1 MQVAVETTEGLE
13 RRMTVEVPEE
23 TLASEVDSRLRGMV
37 GQVRVPGF
45 RPGKVPMKVLSRR
58 FGRQVRDEVVGETLR
73 STFLEAVE
81 QESLRPAGGP
91 VIDPVNAEVGQG
103 LSYTAVFEVY
113 PEIELADLGTMTLNR
128 PAATVLDADVDGM
141 YEVLRRQRKTWESVD
156 RAAATGDQVTID
168 FVGRIDGEEF
178 EGGTATAFPLEL
190 GQGRML
196 PGFEDGLVGASAS
209 EERELKVSFP
219 EDYHVEALKGKP
231 AAFTVKL
238 EKVEAPKMPEIDEE
252 FIRAFGVEDGT
263 PESFRVEVRS
273 NMERELENALK
284 ARTRDGVMEALL
296 AGNTVEVPKALVS
309 EESERLFQS
318 RRQELANMGI
328 DPEQLQIQPQI
339 FEGDAQRR
347 VQLGL
352 LLAEVIK
359 VSGLKPDPMA
369 VREQVERIA
378 GSYEDPAQVINWF
391 YGEAGRLGDIE
402 SQVLEEAA
410 IESILEKGTVTEESL
425 SFDDLMKPGQT
436 T

>member
-1 MQVAVETTEGLE
+1 
-13 RRMTVEVPEE
+13 
-23 TLASEVDSRLRGMV
+23 
-37 GQVRVPGF
+37 
-45 RPGKVPMKVLSRR
+45 
-58 FGRQVRDEVVGETLR
+58 
-73 STFLEAVE
+73 
-81 QESLRPAGGP
+81 
-91 VIDPVNAEVGQG
+91 
-103 LSYTAVFEVY
+103 
-113 PEIELADLGTMTLNR
+113 
-128 PAATVLDADVDGM
+128 
-141 YEVLRRQRKTWESVD
+141 
-156 RAAATGDQVTID
+156 
-168 FVGRIDGEEF
+168 
-178 EGGTATAFPLEL
+178 
-190 GQGRML
+190 
-196 PGFEDGLVGASAS
+196 
-209 EERELKVSFP
+209 
-219 EDYHVEALKGKP
+219 
-231 AAFTVKL
+231 
-238 EKVEAPKMPEIDEE
+238 
-252 FIRAFGVEDGT
+252 
-263 PESFRVEVRS
+263 
-273 NMERELENALK
+273 
-284 ARTRDGVMEALL
+284 MEALL